1 MLKKVLNLKIEW
13 CFNMLFKDKY
23 NLKYKTLKHDNK
35 YYLVS
40 VNRGN
45 KNNVCYKVQVSGKE
59 NVFKYIRNN
68 NLTVIKEDEE
78 NES

>member
-1 MLKKVLNLKIEW
+1 
-13 CFNMLFKDKY
+13 MLFKDKY
-23 NLKYKTLKHDNK
+23 NLKYKTLKHNNK

-45 KNNVCYKVQVSGKE
+45 DHNTYYKVQVSGKE

-68 NLTVIKEDEE
+68 NLTVIKEEEE
-78 NES
+78 NVK

>member
-1 MLKKVLNLKIEW
+1 V
-13 CFNMLFKDKY
+13 LFKDKY
-23 NLKYKTLKHDNK
+23 NLKYKTLKHNNK

-45 KNNVCYKVQVSGKE
+45 DHNTYYKVQVSGKE

-68 NLTVIKEDEE
+68 NLTVIKEEEE

>member
-1 MLKKVLNLKIEW
+1 
-13 CFNMLFKDKY
+13 MLFKDKF

-45 KNNVCYKVQVSGKE
+45 DHNTYYKVQVSGKE

-68 NLTVIKEDEE
+68 GLIAIKEEDEE
-78 NES
+78 NVK

>member
-1 MLKKVLNLKIEW
+1 
-13 CFNMLFKDKY
+13 MLFKDKY

-45 KNNVCYKVQVSGKE
+45 DHNTYYKVQVSGKE

-68 NLTVIKEDEE
+68 NLTVIKEEEE

>member
-1 MLKKVLNLKIEW
+1 
-13 CFNMLFKDKY
+13 MLFKDKY
-23 NLKYKTLKHDNK
+23 NLKYKTLKHNNK

-45 KNNVCYKVQVSGKE
+45 DHNTYYKVQVSGKE

-78 NES
+78 NVK

>member
-1 MLKKVLNLKIEW
+1 
-13 CFNMLFKDKY
+13 MLFKDKY
-23 NLKYKTLKHDNK
+23 NLKYKTLKHNNK

-45 KNNVCYKVQVSGKE
+45 DHNTYYKVQVSGKE

>member
-1 MLKKVLNLKIEW
+1 
-13 CFNMLFKDKY
+13 MLFKDKY
-23 NLKYKTLKHDNK
+23 NLKYKTLKHNNK

-45 KNNVCYKVQVSGKE
+45 DHNTYCKVQVSGKE

-68 NLTVIKEDEE
+68 NLTVVKEEEE

>member
-1 MLKKVLNLKIEW
+1 
-13 CFNMLFKDKY
+13 MLFKDKF

-40 VNRGN
+40 VHQGN
-45 KNNVCYKVQVSGKE
+45 NHKVCYKVQVSGKE

-68 NLTVIKEDEE
+68 NLIVIKEEEE
-78 NES
+78 NVK

>member
-1 MLKKVLNLKIEW
+1 
-13 CFNMLFKDKY
+13 MLFKDKY
-23 NLKYKTLKHDNK
+23 NLKYKTLKHNNK

-45 KNNVCYKVQVSGKE
+45 DHNTYYKVQVSGKE

-68 NLTVIKEDEE
+68 NLTVIKEEEE

>member
-1 MLKKVLNLKIEW
+1 MLRKVLNLKIEW

-23 NLKYKTLKHDNK
+23 NLKYKTLKHNNK

-45 KNNVCYKVQVSGKE
+45 KNNICYKVQVSGKE

-68 NLTVIKEDEE
+68 KLVKIEE
-78 NES
+78 EGNES

>member
-1 MLKKVLNLKIEW
+1 
-13 CFNMLFKDKY
+13 MLFKDKY
-23 NLKYKTLKHDNK
+23 NLKYKALKHDNK

-40 VNRGN
+40 VSRGN
-45 KNNVCYKVQVSGKE
+45 KNNICYKVQVSGKE

-68 NLTVIKEDEE
+68 KLVKIEEEE